1 MVANKEGKS
10 IPEGWALDS
19 AGQPTRDPKA
29 ALSGSMV
36 PMGDAK
42 GAALALM
49 VEILSAALTGSNFAY
64 EASSFFS
71 ATGPAPRVGHLLL
84 LLNPTAFDADNFAER
99 VSTLFEAI
107 ISQPGARL
115 PGDRRLARRVQT
127 ESIGVTLPDNLYKD
141 ICERAGS

>member
-1 MVANKEGKS
+1 MVADKEGQG
-10 IPEGWALDS
+10 IPEGWALDKS
-19 AGQPTRDPKA
+19 GQPTRDPKA
-29 ALSGSMV
+29 ALAGSMV

-64 EASSFFS
+64 EASSFFT

-84 LLNPTAFDADNFAER
+84 VLDPAGFGANNFAVR
-99 VSTLFEAI
+99 VSMLFESI

-115 PGDRRLARRVQT
+115 PGDRRLAQRAQA
-127 ESIGVTLPDNLYKD
+127 ESAGISLSETLYND
-141 ICERAGS
+141 ICERAGP